1 MEILRFIFNLITEYG
16 LFVIW
21 LIALALLV
29 FYFCCFYQKF
39 KNNRGKVVDGYSVLM
54 FISLLTGGFLILL
67 PADKNNPGFNILE
80 SIYCSLKLFY
90 ADGTARFN
98 LEDTALNIMYRG
110 MYYALCFLAPLTLV
124 CTVLS
129 HFDNFINIIKIH
141 YYALHP
147 KRNIIIFSELN
158 QKNLS
163 IVKNFKEEDNKKKD
177 NKKRIIKKRITQ
189 KKDNKKN
196 TNAFFNYN
204 EYYNLENENKKIF
217 IFCDVYK
224 QNTEASSELVEAAL
238 EAGCILLK
246 EDIVSIHK
254 NFTQYKIIRKILFR
268 TSKRK
273 LTRYFLSSTDENEN
287 VSQAVEIAKIEKD
300 FLLKKSSEKT
310 ENELVSQ
317 ANKNAKKESNLKNF
331 ALFTFA
337 EQDANGYILEALN
350 TCDDFFV
357 LRLKPS
363 LMTAID
369 ILTNSD
375 NWLTKTEKDL
385 KVLILGLGKY
395 GFEIGKFLSWY
406 YQRKK
411 GNISIHFAD
420 KDNAILENLSGSYYD
435 FLNYSPNL
443 NKRDQNAC
451 FEIKIHKGINVFS
464 DDFTHLIEDIYDKA
478 NPGIDA
484 VFCALGDDNTNIEAA
499 LHTRKL
505 LDRLNHKKLYNINK
519 DAVEKVKNIDD
530 ETDIIFSCVND
541 INKNNNSSKVIELST
556 TDYSCDDYV
565 YENKKLNDKIKIF
578 SLVHG
583 DKIKNNLCKS
593 SGFIQK
599 CNIRFV
605 GEDSSV
611 YSIKNIFDA
620 ELESNRVRKRVK
632 DTKNNN
638 TKDNVLLKYNSD
650 EYIRLSSISEAL
662 HFEYIESI
670 YPKKSTKEYI
680 QMRRKI
686 GNKRWNA
693 YMLSIGYTHFDDVPE
708 EYRKALYRLK
718 DKNQSIPMRKWSRGK
733 WHNSIIPFDMLPEKE
748 QNNNYTPTRLRVI
761 KGLEDLYFDKL

>member
-21 LIALALLV
+21 LIALVLLAI
-29 FYFCCFYQKF
+29 YFCCFYQKF

-54 FISLLTGGFLILL
+54 FISLLTSGFLILL

-129 HFDNFINIIKIH
+129 HFDNFINIIKIYKH
-141 YYALHP
+141 SILP

-158 QKNLS
+158 YKNLA
-163 IVKNFKEEDNKKKD
+163 IVKNSKKYKLQKEKANNNSNNKYSND
-177 NKKRIIKKRITQ
+177 
-189 KKDNKKN
+189 
-196 TNAFFNYN
+196 FFNYDKYC
-204 EYYNLENENKKIF
+204 ELEANNKKVF

-224 QNTEASSELVEAAL
+224 QNTEASCELIEKAL
-238 EAGCILLK
+238 EMECILLK
-246 EDIVSIHK
+246 EDIVSVHK
-254 NFTQYKIIRKILFR
+254 LIRKSLVR
-268 TSKRK
+268 TSKDK
-273 LTRYFLSSTDENEN
+273 LTRYFLSSSDENEN
-287 VSQAVEIAKIEKD
+287 VSQAVEITKIE
-300 FLLKKSSEKT
+300 
-310 ENELVSQ
+310 NE
-317 ANKNAKKESNLKNF
+317 KESKLKNL

-350 TCDDFFV
+350 TCNDFFV

-369 ILTNSD
+369 ILTKED
-375 NWLTKTEKDL
+375 NWLIKTEKDL
-385 KVLILGLGKY
+385 EKDLKVIILGLGKY

-406 YQRKK
+406 YQREK
-411 GNISIHFAD
+411 GNISIHFID
-420 KDNAILENLSGSYYD
+420 KENEITKHLSGSYYD
-435 FLNYSPNL
+435 FLNYFPNL
-443 NKRDQNAC
+443 YKRDQNAC
-451 FEIKIHKGINVFS
+451 FNIKIHEGIDVFS
-464 DDFTHLIEDIYDKA
+464 YNFTHLLEDIYYKDT
-478 NPGIDA
+478 PGLDA
-484 VFCALGDDNTNIEAA
+484 VFCVLGDDNTNIEAA
-499 LHTRKL
+499 LHVRKL

-519 DAVEKVKNIDD
+519 DVVENIDD
-530 ETDIIFSCVND
+530 ETTITLAN
-541 INKNNNSSKVIELST
+541 
-556 TDYSCDDYV
+556 DYSCDDYD
-565 YENKKLNDKIKIF
+565 YINKKLNDKIKIF
-578 SLVHG
+578 SLVHS
-583 DKIKNNLCKS
+583 DQIKNNLCNS
-593 SGFIQK
+593 SGFIEK
-599 CNIRFV
+599 CNIEFV

-638 TKDNVLLKYNSD
+638 AKDNVLLKYNSN
-650 EYIRLSSISEAL
+650 EYRRLSSISEAL

-693 YMLSIGYTHFDDVPE
+693 YMLSIGYTYFDDVLE
-708 EYRKALYRLK
+708 KYRKDLYHKK
-718 DKNQSIPMRKWSRGK
+718 DEKLPMRKWSRGK
-733 WHNSIIPFDMLPEKE
+733 WHNSIVPFDMLSKDE
-748 QNNNYTPTRLRVI
+748 QNNNYTPKNKNNKSL
-761 KGLEDLYFDKL
+761 